1 MTRKHRKPTKTP
13 DVQRRSI
20 TPLRGSPVHA
30 VRWKPLTWNA
40 IYDVVQENGYK
51 IKANRVSEIAVQWG
65 LAFIRSLGPTMQR
78 RLFERALTDKEKQ
91 QLRSELT
98 TRLGSAAEILRLDD
112 RLGFALP
119 RPMKAVLRQEKEHTG
134 VSMGRQ
140 IRQALQSNPVRTRS
154 VSQSVS
160 QK

>member
-1 MTRKHRKPTKTP
+1 MKKPAKAP
-13 DVQRRSI
+13 DVSGRSI
-20 TPLRGSPVHA
+20 TPLKGSPVHA
-30 VRWKPLTWNA
+30 VRWKPMTWNA
-40 IYDVVQENGYK
+40 VYDVVQDNGYK

-65 LAFIRSLGPTMQR
+65 LAFIRSLNPSMQR
-78 RLFERALTDKEKQ
+78 RLFERSLTEKERE

-98 TRLGSAAEILRLDD
+98 TKLGSAAEVLRLDD

-119 RPMKAVLRQEKEHTG
+119 RPMKEILKEEKQRTG

-140 IRQALQSNPVRTRS
+140 IREALQSNSVRTRS

>member
-1 MTRKHRKPTKTP
+1 VLHF
-13 DVQRRSI
+13 
-20 TPLRGSPVHA
+20 RGSPVHA

-51 IKANRVSEIAVQWG
+51 IKANRISEIAVQWG
-65 LAFIRSLGPTMQR
+65 LAFIRSLSPSMQR
-78 RLFERALTDKEKQ
+78 RLFERSLTDKEKQ

-119 RPMKAVLRQEKEHTG
+119 RPMKEALRQEKERTG

-140 IRQALQSNPVRTRS
+140 IRQVLQSNPVRNRS

>member
-1 MTRKHRKPTKTP
+1 M
-13 DVQRRSI
+13 
-20 TPLRGSPVHA
+20 
-30 VRWKPLTWNA
+30 TWNA

-51 IKANRVSEIAVQWG
+51 IKANRVSEIAAQWG
-65 LAFIRSLGPTMQR
+65 LAFIRSLSPTMQR

-98 TRLGSAAEILRLDD
+98 ARLGSAAEILRLDD

-140 IRQALQSNPVRTRS
+140 IRQALQSNPVRIRS